1 MKRTA
6 LYNMIEQQIR
16 PWDVYNPALL
26 EALNDI
32 PRENFLPSEL
42 RPFAYMD
49 TELSLIIDGKDTGT
63 KLMPPRLLARIVQE
77 LDLQGTENVALVG
90 LGDGYLAAL
99 LAKFSRTVTVYEIN
113 EDILHFAQDN
123 LNQANIQNVNYE
135 LADGLQASSDK
146 FDVVVLAGSITRLT
160 PALLNKIVV
169 GGQLFAIVGQAG
181 MPTMSA
187 LLVTRTDEQAWS
199 QKVLF
204 ETVLPPLKEKEN
216 KASTAQT
223 AIATPMNSTSSSFKF

>member
-49 TELSLIIDGKDTGT
+49 TELPLIIDGKDTGT

-146 FDVVVLAGSITRLT
+146 FDVVVLAGSISRLT

-169 GGQLFAIVGQAG
+169 GGQLFAVVGQVG

-204 ETVLPPLKEKEN
+204 ETVLPLLKEKEN

-223 AIATPMNSTSSSFKF
+223 ATAIPMNSTSSSFKF